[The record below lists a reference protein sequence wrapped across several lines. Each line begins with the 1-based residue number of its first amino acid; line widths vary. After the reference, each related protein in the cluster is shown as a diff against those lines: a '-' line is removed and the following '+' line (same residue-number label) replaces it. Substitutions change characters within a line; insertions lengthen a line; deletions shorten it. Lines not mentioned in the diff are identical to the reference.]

1 MPIDT
6 LNSHP
11 AVIVIDLQAG
21 TLSNPTV
28 HPAADVVGKSVELI
42 NAFRAKGLPV
52 VLATVVGSPAGLN
65 NYGGG
70 ARQYPAE
77 FSVLAPELNQQ
88 PTDILVTRST
98 WSAFAGT
105 DLEQSLVKLGVTQVV
120 LAGVA
125 TSFGV
130 ESTAR
135 GAYDLGFNV
144 VIATDAITDLRAE
157 SHEGTVARVFPVL
170 SQTATVAEIIAAFGG
185 PLSPAE

>member
-1 MPIDT
+1 MT
-6 LNSHP
+6 LEKLDPRP

-21 TLSNPTV
+21 TLGNPTV
-28 HPAADVVGKSVELI
+28 HPAADIVARSVDLI
-42 NAFRAKGLPV
+42 AAFRARGLPV
-52 VLATVVGSPAGLN
+52 VLASVVGSPSGLN

-70 ARQYPAE
+70 AREYPAE
-77 FSVLAPELNQQ
+77 FSVLAPELDVQ
-88 PTDILVTRST
+88 PSDILLTRST

-105 DLEQSLVKLGVTQVV
+105 DLSLTLKALGVTQVV

-135 GAYDLGFNV
+135 GAYDLGYNV

-157 SHEGTVARVFPVL
+157 SHEGSVARVFPVL
-170 SQTATVAEIIAAFGG
+170 SQTGTVAEVVAALG
-185 PLSPAE
+185 